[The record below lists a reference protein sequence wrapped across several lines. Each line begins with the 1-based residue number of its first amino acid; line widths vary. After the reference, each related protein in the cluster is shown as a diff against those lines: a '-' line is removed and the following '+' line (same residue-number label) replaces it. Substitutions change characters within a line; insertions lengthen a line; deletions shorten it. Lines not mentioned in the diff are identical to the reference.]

1 MSKLYKKTSK
11 RKLISLLTLSTLGLV
26 VSSTISST
34 SSCLSIGYSSEMD
47 SKLFNSNNSLDSSVF
62 NGIQGTAST
71 TNKVGNYE
79 VTSQP
84 TSTNLYANQ
93 ITEKMIESVLTVS
106 SQTPTPHLN
115 GTISSFNVSILPVT
129 EKNLSEGSVDF
140 LICEVVKESSGTYK
154 TQFATSSNNNGIN
167 IDSSI
172 LNQYKI
178 ENTSATNNNVFS
190 TSMFSNLNSWILKK
204 NYEIKWK
211 TDAEIKDY
219 ILNKKTEGL
228 TKEDVWN
235 NLIDN
240 SILPPLLESSS
251 GQTPSTNIVVTEE
264 TSNGAS
270 GLGLYKIV
278 ITINGTQNT
287 QPKNSSTKY
296 LGGFLKS
303 GKRNTFELSGNI
315 DISNITITKEGLFN
329 VGDQLS
335 TSSTKLN
342 QLTAS
347 EFVSPNGGND
357 VLMKILANGENL
369 SINNSDKIIYLKYG
383 NNTISFNNKSTTPKL
398 QSTNAETPS
407 NVGDAKN
414 KTKIKKIDAIPN
426 DSNGS
431 LQLIVYYDC
440 FDVYSGTIK
449 ETNSIFNFPKSTF
462 KINPNA
468 NKDLF
473 VTWKEVDSLKNMN
486 YSYEVINEWYKNRN
500 NEEFS
505 RMFSNNFLETTK
517 SVKELPR
524 TVEIDYG
531 AVGGVPVN
539 NELTSNSDNTVRV
552 KLTFDNWGSI
562 GKAYTIENIYAFD
575 GYKYGENEA
584 NKTDVLNFQWKSNSK
599 VFEENK
605 SFTELTPSTAALNLI
620 TEYGNSPTGLY
631 NKFILGNAS
640 SASNVEVS
648 LCPDDANGTLT
659 VYARKKS
666 DNGSATSANN
676 HIYQQMYVGF
686 KESNIE
692 SGITSFS
699 FIPQSEVSEELLS
712 IPIEDVTK
720 QNVIDLYLKKI
731 DIFNDNI
738 LTEDNVSIT
747 PINDDINPRLEVSV
761 VIESFDQSRPDVT
774 KEQQTF
780 VTVISGFS
788 KSTSNNLTKF
798 DPPKD
803 LTAIISIVSAVVF
816 SVSLGVT
823 FIALMVKRA
832 GIKSFDNDLKEK
844 DKKNK
849 KRK

>member
-62 NGIQGTAST
+62 NGAQGTAST

-106 SQTPTPHLN
+106 SQTPTSSN
-115 GTISSFNVSILPVT
+115 GTILSFNVSILPVT

-140 LICEVVKESSGTYK
+140 LICEVVKESSGNYK

-178 ENTSATNNNVFS
+178 NNVKATNNNVFS

-240 SILPPLLESSS
+240 SILPPLSNDLIS
-251 GQTPSTNIVVTEE
+251 QTPSTNINVVEATN
-264 TSNGAS
+264 NGAS
-270 GLGLYKIV
+270 GLGLYKID

-287 QPKNSSTKY
+287 QHKNSSTKY

-303 GKRNTFELSGNI
+303 GKRNTFELSGNT
-315 DISNITITKEGLFN
+315 DISNITITKEELFN

-383 NNTISFNNKSTTPKL
+383 NNTISFNNKSTTSKL
-398 QSTNAETPS
+398 QSTNTESPS
-407 NVGDAKN
+407 TINDVKD

-449 ETNSIFNFPKSTF
+449 ETNSIFNFPESTF

-486 YSYEVINEWYKNRN
+486 YSFEVINEWYKNRDN
-500 NEEFS
+500 KEFS

-531 AVGGVPVN
+531 VVGGAPVN

-552 KLTFDNWGSI
+552 KLTFDNWGST
-562 GKAYTIENIYAFD
+562 GEAYIIENVYAFD
-575 GYKYGENEA
+575 GYKYGENDTSL
-584 NKTDVLNFQWKSNSK
+584 TDVLNFQWKSNSK

-640 SASNVEVS
+640 SASNVEIS

-666 DNGSATSANN
+666 DDGSATSAKN

-686 KESNIE
+686 RKSNIE

-731 DIFNDNI
+731 SMFNDNI

-747 PINDDINPRLEVSV
+747 PINDDINPRLEVT
-761 VIESFDQSRPDVT
+761 VIIETFDQSRPDVT
-774 KEQQTF
+774 KDQQTF